1 MTDKHAPSRCQESA
15 EERGEKTTFSECLAL
30 QVEQG
35 QLGVEEPPA
44 GAADQSRQ
52 SRDLYVPSA
61 TASWR
66 MNMLTQGNL
75 PDDSFRQ
82 IKSVMQLHCLTC
94 TS

>member
-1 MTDKHAPSRCQESA
+1 MRQAGVRNLLKK
-15 EERGEKTTFSECLAL
+15 ERKGIKFFSDCLVL

-35 QLGVEEPPA
+35 QLGLEEPPA

-82 IKSVMQLHCLTC
+82 IKSVMQLHCLTR

>member
-1 MTDKHAPSRCQESA
+1 MRQAGVRNLQKKE
-15 EERGEKTTFSECLAL
+15 GKTTFSECLAL

-35 QLGVEEPPA
+35 QLGVEEPSA

-52 SRDLYVPSA
+52 SWDLYAPSA

-82 IKSVMQLHCLTC
+82 IKSVMQLHYLTC

>member
-1 MTDKHAPSRCQESA
+1 M
-15 EERGEKTTFSECLAL
+15 AL

-52 SRDLYVPSA
+52 SRELYVPSA

-82 IKSVMQLHCLTC
+82 IKSVMQLHCLTR